1 MKQVLLTVALF
12 VSSGIGAYSVTPE
25 DNIVIIDG
33 AESYEFVVSDK
44 GIVVK
49 TVQTHELKLPAV
61 PKQYHRRYSTPEILR
76 LTRLPAKVR
85 RNTKE
90 LRRKEYSMM
99 IPAYAVSILILMPK
113 GKEPVQNSAAH
124 LPIPLSLQR

>member
-44 GIVVK
+44 GKIG
-49 TVQTHELKLPAV
+49 
-61 PKQYHRRYSTPEILR
+61 R
-76 LTRLPAKVR
+76 
-85 RNTKE
+85 
-90 LRRKEYSMM
+90 
-99 IPAYAVSILILMPK
+99 
-113 GKEPVQNSAAH
+113 AH
-124 LPIPLSLQR
+124 V

>member
-1 MKQVLLTVALF
+1 MTVALF

-49 TVQTHELKLPAV
+49 TVQTHEFEATRRCR
-61 PKQYHRRYSTPEILR
+61 KQYHRRYSTPEILR

>member
-49 TVQTHELKLPAV
+49 TVQTHEFEAT
-61 PKQYHRRYSTPEILR
+61 RRAETVSSQIFYSGNITLDK
-76 LTRLPAKVR
+76 A
-85 RNTKE
+85 
-90 LRRKEYSMM
+90 SG
-99 IPAYAVSILILMPK
+99 K
-113 GKEPVQNSAAH
+113 GKAQYKRASAEGIFH
-124 LPIPLSLQR
+124 DDSRICCFN

>member
-49 TVQTHELKLPAV
+49 TVQTHEFEAT
-61 PKQYHRRYSTPEILR
+61 RRAETVSSQIFYSGNITVFR
-76 LTRLPAKVR
+76 L
-85 RNTKE
+85 
-90 LRRKEYSMM
+90 
-99 IPAYAVSILILMPK
+99 
-113 GKEPVQNSAAH
+113 
-124 LPIPLSLQR
+124 

>member
-49 TVQTHELKLPAV
+49 TVQTHEF
-61 PKQYHRRYSTPEILR
+61 
-76 LTRLPAKVR
+76 
-85 RNTKE
+85 
-90 LRRKEYSMM
+90 
-99 IPAYAVSILILMPK
+99 AVSILILMPK